1 MLWELVC
8 WVPNKTRPPLPC
20 NSLDSNNQIAKLRHT
35 AGTFAVQSSLP
46 VLNMIAVDQL
56 PAFDPMLTG
65 VIHSKF
71 IDHSYTSSK
80 ISSCI
85 SDLFPCTPSEDNLT
99 QGTPPPNL
107 YSMHYPPSFAF
118 LSSLG
123 DTSKLFLCHYDVKSW
138 TLSPHPLSVMAKVA
152 DSHTCTWRQW
162 QIYM

>member
-1 MLWELVC
+1 MTNSTESLYLMRQAFFPASVTHFLETERANVVRIRVC
-8 WVPNKTRPPLPC
+8 WVPNKMRPPLPC

-35 AGTFAVQSSLP
+35 AGTFAVQSTLP

-65 VIHSKF
+65 VVHSKF

-80 ISSCI
+80 ISSFI

-107 YSMHYPPSFAF
+107 YSMHYLPSFAF

-123 DTSKLFLCHYDVKSW
+123 DTSKLFFMSL
-138 TLSPHPLSVMAKVA
+138 
-152 DSHTCTWRQW
+152 
-162 QIYM
+162 